1 MYIYFQEKLCDMTE
15 NEDKTRGHTRGKHKG
30 REDLAGEHKFTDIGQ
45 LILLFIFLVVWSL
58 DSFILKFSTFLSE
71 SIPIYVTIPLGV
83 IVLIISGFLAF
94 AGLRKVFKE
103 VREKPGVVTSGV
115 FAYCRHPVYFG
126 SILLYVG
133 LSILAWSLLAF
144 GLCVVIIIFYEYA
157 ATYEEK
163 LLVKQFGQEYSD
175 YQKKVSKWI
184 PGLKSIKK

>member
-1 MYIYFQEKLCDMTE
+1 MSE
-15 NEDKTRGHTRGKHKG
+15 NEEKIQGFTRRKNKG
-30 REDLAGEHKFTDIGQ
+30 REDLAGEHKFTDTGQ
-45 LILLFIFLVVWSL
+45 LILLFIFLVVWFL
-58 DSFILKFSTFLSE
+58 DSFTLKFSTFLADD
-71 SIPIYVTIPLGV
+71 IPIYVTIPLGV
-83 IVLIISGFLAF
+83 IVLIISGFFAF

-103 VREKPGVVTSGV
+103 VRDKPGVVTSGV

-126 SILLYVG
+126 SILLFVG

-144 GLCVVIIIFYEYA
+144 GICIIIIIFYEYV

-184 PGLKSIKK
+184 PGLKPIKKRSK